1 MAAQGYNSTAVIG
14 NGTTGYQT
22 DIVVKDLDLD
32 VSNRVK
38 DDTPVLNMCMAK
50 KRKVVST
57 LPLWTNDV
65 YRLPQIQ
72 ANQEGQA
79 VSGGLVEQQSRAN
92 LGNYTQI
99 FSTVVGATGTAR
111 AVEQSGG
118 DPQAYQ
124 EVKQLIELMFD
135 VEAQIVRADQIGT
148 KYSGQSGSAV
158 GFAGNLTA
166 PYTTSTTTYTAVG
179 QGATEYVYTASGN
192 VSTLSSF
199 VSNVGGQQGA
209 NVQYQSQTSVT
220 APSST
225 PPVAN
230 VSGQTT
236 TTYGPQ
242 TGRRMGSLNAFAG
255 THSFNPAPWTNFY
268 TVYNN
273 ENTDVTTNGT
283 ANVLVIGGQA
293 GTNNGEGLG
302 SNYYSYSGALQ
313 QFAPSLYKQ
322 LVTTAE
328 QRFNAKIRTIVCPTS
343 LRTHLSD
350 TMPTSRSINR
360 VNSERGDT
368 IATYE
373 GDFNYTYEIFDSW
386 IMDQVGVG
394 NSIYFLNEEVLQW
407 GSLRDLGPNNE
418 VFSNADASLDQFI
431 LEGTLIVRNPA
442 GVAALHDISPLGTY
456 VGVNPSTG
464 ASGSLRSTTYVGRLN
479 AWDAN
484 GF

>member
-1 MAAQGYNSTAVIG
+1 MATITTSAIG
-14 NGTTGYQT
+14 NGTTAYAT

-38 DDTPVLNMCMAK
+38 DDTPVLNMAMAK

-65 YRLPQIQ
+65 YRQPAAQ
-72 ANQEGQA
+72 ANQEGAA
-79 VSGGLVEQQSRAN
+79 VSAASAESNSRAN

-135 VEAQIVRADQIGT
+135 VEAQLVRNDQIGT
-148 KYSGQSGSAV
+148 KYAGQ
-158 GFAGNLTA
+158 AGTA
-166 PYTTSTTTYTAVG
+166 ITNPGTATTG
-179 QGATEYVYTASGN
+179 
-192 VSTLSSF
+192 
-199 VSNVGGQQGA
+199 
-209 NVQYQSQTSVT
+209 
-220 APSST
+220 
-225 PPVAN
+225 
-230 VSGQTT
+230 
-236 TTYGPQ
+236 
-242 TGRRMGSLNAFAG
+242 GRRMGSLNAFAG
-255 THSFNPAPWTNFY
+255 THSFNAGDGTGNLAVTGNQITTNFNIETSD
-268 TVYNN
+268 TVGYQALA
-273 ENTDVTTNGT
+273 TGSSAFIIGGT
-283 ANVLVIGGQA
+283 AGASGSTTV
-293 GTNNGEGLG
+293 TNNGEGLG
-302 SNYYSYSGALQ
+302 SSYYTYTASLQ
-313 QFAPSLYKQ
+313 QFAPSTYKQ
-322 LVTTAE
+322 MVTTAE
-328 QRFNAKIRTIVCPTS
+328 KRFNAKIRTIVCPTS

-386 IMDQVGVG
+386 IMDQVGAS
-394 NSIYFLNEEVLQW
+394 NQIYFLNEEVLQW

-442 GVAALHDISPLGTY
+442 GVGVLHDISASGSA
-456 VGVNPSTG
+456 VSTG
-464 ASGSLRSTTYVGRLN
+464 ALRPSVYVQRLN
-479 AWDAN
+479 AWDAQS
-484 GF
+484 F

>member
-1 MAAQGYNSTAVIG
+1 MAYNATSAIG
-14 NGTTGYQT
+14 NGTGAYQT

-65 YRLPQIQ
+65 YRTPQIQ
-72 ANQEGQA
+72 AQLEGAA
-79 VSGGLVEQQSRAN
+79 VSSSLVEAQGRAN

-135 VEAQIVRADQIGT
+135 VEAQIVRNDQIGT
-148 KYSGQSGSAV
+148 KYSGQSGLALGISIPT
-158 GFAGNLTA
+158 AGGT
-166 PYTTSTTTYTAVG
+166 
-179 QGATEYVYTASGN
+179 SGN
-192 VSTLSSF
+192 VTIPA
-199 VSNVGGQQGA
+199 NTTA
-209 NVQYQSQTSVT
+209 NVQVAATSGVGP
-220 APSST
+220 A
-225 PPVAN
+225 VA
-230 VSGQTT
+230 
-236 TTYGPQ
+236 
-242 TGRRMGSLNAFAG
+242 TGRRMGSLNSFAG
-255 THSFNPAPWTNFY
+255 THSFNPATGTTYY
-268 TVYNN
+268 TVFNS
-273 ENTDVTTNGT
+273 ETSDATTNGT
-283 ANVLVIGGQA
+283 ANSWVIGGTLVSA
-293 GTNNGEGLG
+293 TLTNTGEGLG
-302 SNYYSYSGALQ
+302 SSYYSYTGTLQ

-322 LVTTAE
+322 LVTVAE

-386 IMDQVGVG
+386 IMDQVGAG
-394 NSIYFLNEEVLQW
+394 NQIYFLNEEVLQW

-431 LEGTLIVRNPA
+431 MEGTLIVRNPA
-442 GVAALHDISPLGTY
+442 GVGVLHDI
-456 VGVNPSTG
+456 GVAGQSVSFGSGNGG
-464 ASGSLRSTTYVGRLN
+464 ASSVLGGIRSAANVVRLS
-479 AWDAN
+479 AWDN
-484 GF
+484 QSF

>member
-1 MAAQGYNSTAVIG
+1 MAAAGYNSTAVIG
-14 NGTTGYQT
+14 NGTGSYQT

-79 VSGGLVEQQSRAN
+79 VASTLVELQGRAN

-135 VEAQIVRADQIGT
+135 VEAQIVRNDQIGT

-158 GFAGNLTA
+158 GFAGNVVGSVTNISTGVLTA
-166 PYTTSTTTYTAVG
+166 NAGVAGFT
-179 QGATEYVYTASGN
+179 
-192 VSTLSSF
+192 F
-199 VSNVGGQQGA
+199 VSNVTGNQGG
-209 NVQYQSQTSVT
+209 NVQYQTNTYQQ

-225 PPVAN
+225 PPVAA
-230 VSGQTT
+230 VSGTT

-242 TGRRMGSLNAFAG
+242 TGRRMGSLNSFAG
-255 THSFNPAPWTNFY
+255 THSFNPAASTPFY
-268 TVYNN
+268 TVFNN
-273 ENTDVTTNGT
+273 ETSDSITVGA
-283 ANVLVIGGQA
+283 ANVLTIGGTVA
-293 GTNNGEGLG
+293 STNATPTNNGLYMG
-302 SNYYSYSGALQ
+302 SSYYSYTSSLQ

-350 TMPTSRSINR
+350 TMPQSRSINR

-386 IMDQVGVG
+386 IMDQVGAG

-431 LEGTLIVRNPA
+431 MEGTLIVRNPA
-442 GVAALHDISPLGTY
+442 GVAVLHDISPSGTY

-464 ASGSLRSTTYVGRLN
+464 ASGSLRSTTYVQRLS
-479 AWDAN
+479 AWDSQS
-484 GF
+484 F